1 MTREKII
8 RFNIFLFLLFTAI
21 SFAQTK
27 ISGNLFDNENNL
39 VSNVTVVIY
48 DNNDNILSYS
58 ISDLEGFYNVKFTTN
73 LKEVKLLIKAFNYEV
88 VSEIVSNET
97 QIKNFSLKPT
107 VTNLRE
113 VIVKESVIRKK
124 GDTLSYNVASFASE
138 KDRTIADII
147 AKMPGIDVL
156 PDGKILYQG
165 KPINKYY
172 IEGLDLL
179 EGKYNL
185 ANKNLPYNQV
195 SKVQILENHQP
206 IKVLDSLVFSE
217 NAALNIKLK
226 NNVSVTGQAELG
238 VGMNPILYEA
248 NITPLLFTKTKQILS
263 SYQTNNIGNNINNQ
277 IKTLTLEDLIDNF
290 DNNNEKEDWLSI
302 QGMSTPNFSE
312 KRWLDNRSHLI
323 SMNFLQKLKNEYQ
336 LKSNISYSNDYFLQN
351 GNTTTQYFTSLDT
364 IRLSETKQ
372 NRLFG
377 NNLETNLILERNSK
391 KNYLK
396 NKFQFKGFWDSQTG
410 FLNQNSI
417 QINQRLTNHF
427 FSFNNNFKSIFTLGK
442 QLVTF
447 HSNISLNK
455 TPQSIII
462 NPGQFPDF
470 LNNGNAYEQ
479 TNQSVVNKVFF
490 TNNALSF
497 TKALKKFSINQRV
510 GFLYENENLDSQ
522 IFTNLILVDDV
533 EFQNKFNWNNA
544 KIYSQTQVQYKNE
557 SWRFDVN
564 LPINYYNFAWN
575 NFQDYKENKNR
586 FIFEPRISISNEI
599 TSFWK
604 ISTNYNRSYQF
615 GNVNQ
620 LYNGYIL
627 TGYRNIQ
634 RYNSVFPEMI
644 NDGFSFGINY
654 RNPVKS
660 WFGSFFYTYSI
671 LQNNILYSVSI
682 NQFGASE
689 LQTFRFDNERKNH
702 NLNFKLSKYI
712 SEIKSTFTL
721 NSSFSKATFF
731 QLVNN
736 NLNEISNNNSVFELK
751 INSEVTDKFEVELKS
766 KVVFSKNKIQETE
779 NKMITNQLHS
789 FNLNFYP
796 KENHYLALKYEFLI
810 NNSFTTNVKSDFLD
824 FLYRYTWKKKNIDFE
839 FQLNNIF
846 STESYTTIAVSDFS
860 YTETNFQLRP
870 RQVFFKMRFSL

>member
-1 MTREKII
+1 MKREKTISYKV
-8 RFNIFLFLLFTAI
+8 FLFLLFTTI
-21 SFAQTK
+21 SFAQNT
-27 ISGNLFDNENNL
+27 IRGQIFDNEKSP
-39 VSNVTVVIY
+39 VSDVTVVLY
-48 DNNDNILSYS
+48 GTDDTILSYS
-58 ISDLEGFYNVKFTTN
+58 ISDFEGNYNLKFTTT
-73 LKEVKLLIKAFNYEV
+73 LKEVKLQIKAFNYESV
-88 VSEIVSNET
+88 IEIVTNET
-97 QIKNFSLKPT
+97 QTKNYTLTPFVTKLK
-107 VTNLRE
+107 E
-113 VIVKESVIRKK
+113 VIVKESSIRKK

-226 NNVSVTGQAELG
+226 SNVSVTGQAELG
-238 VGMNPILYEA
+238 IGMNPVLYEA
-248 NITPLLFTKTKQILS
+248 NITPLVFTKTKQILA

-302 QGMSTPNFSE
+302 QGISTPNFSE
-312 KRWLDNRSHLI
+312 KRWLDNQSHLI

-351 GNTTTQYFTSLDT
+351 GSTTTQYYTSLDT

-372 NRLFG
+372 NKLFG

-417 QINQRLTNHF
+417 QINQRLMNHF
-427 FSFNNNFKSIFTLGK
+427 FSFNNNFKNIFTLGK

-447 HSNISLNK
+447 HSNISLNI

-479 TNQSVVNKVFF
+479 TNQSVENKVFF

-533 EFQNKFNWNNA
+533 EFQNKFNWNKA

-586 FIFEPRISISNEI
+586 FVFEPRISISNEI

-604 ISTNYNRSYQF
+604 ISANYNRSYQF

-634 RYNSVFPEMI
+634 RFNSVFPEMI

-671 LQNNILYSVSI
+671 LQNNILYSISI

-689 LQTFRFDNERKNH
+689 LQTFRIDNERKNH

-721 NSSFSKATFF
+721 NSSFSKSTFF

-766 KVVFSKNKIQETE
+766 NVVFSKNKIQETE
-779 NKMITNQLHS
+779 NKLIANQLHS

-796 KENHYLALKYEFLI
+796 KENHYLALKSEFLI
-810 NNSFTTNVKSDFLD
+810 NNSFTTNVKSEFLD

-846 STESYTTIAVSDFS
+846 NTESYTTIAVSDFS

>member
-39 VSNVTVVIY
+39 VSNVTVVVY

-58 ISDLEGFYNVKFTTN
+58 ISDLEGFYNVKFTTS

-217 NAALNIKLK
+217 SAALNIKLK

-238 VGMNPILYEA
+238 FGMNPVLYEA
-248 NITPLLFTKTKQILS
+248 NITPLLFTKTKQILA
-263 SYQTNNIGNNINNQ
+263 SYQTNNIGNNINDQ

-312 KRWLDNRSHLI
+312 KRWLNNRSHLI

-364 IRLSETKQ
+364 IRLLETKQ

-427 FSFNNNFKSIFTLGK
+427 FSFNNNFKHIFTLGK

-470 LNNGNAYEQ
+470 LNNGNPYEQ
-479 TNQSVVNKVFF
+479 TNQSVENKVFF

-497 TKALKKFSINQRV
+497 TKALKKFSISQRV

-533 EFQNKFNWNNA
+533 EFQNKLNWNKA
-544 KIYSQTQVQYKNE
+544 KIYSQSQVQYKNE

-586 FIFEPRISISNEI
+586 FVFEPRISISNEI

-604 ISTNYNRSYQF
+604 ISTTYNRSYQF
-615 GNVNQ
+615 GDVNQ

-634 RYNSVFPEMI
+634 RFNSVFPEMI
-644 NDGFSFGINY
+644 NDGLSFGINY

-671 LQNNILYSVSI
+671 LQNNILYGISI

-689 LQTFRFDNERKNH
+689 LQTFRIDNERKNH

-721 NSSFSKATFF
+721 NSSFSKSTFF

-751 INSEVTDKFEVELKS
+751 INSEVTDKFEIELKS
-766 KVVFSKNKIQETE
+766 NVVFSKNKIQEIE
-779 NKMITNQLHS
+779 NKLITNQLHS

-796 KENHYLALKYEFLI
+796 KENHYLALKSEFLI
-810 NNSFTTNVKSDFLD
+810 NNSFTTNVKSEFLD

-846 STESYTTIAVSDFS
+846 NTESYTTIAVSDFS
-860 YTETNFQLRP
+860 YTETNFQLRT
-870 RQVFFKMRFSL
+870 RQVFFKVRFSL

>member
-8 RFNIFLFLLFTAI
+8 RFNIFLFILFTAI

-39 VSNVTVVIY
+39 VSNVTVVVY

-58 ISDLEGFYNVKFTTN
+58 ISDLEGFYNVKFTTS

-124 GDTLSYNVASFASE
+124 RDTLSYNVASFASE

-217 NAALNIKLK
+217 SAALNIKLK
-226 NNVSVTGQAELG
+226 NNVSVTGQSELG

-248 NITPLLFTKTKQILS
+248 NITPLLFTKTKQLLA

-302 QGMSTPNFSE
+302 QGISTPNFSE

-336 LKSNISYSNDYFLQN
+336 LKSNFYSNDYFLQN
-351 GNTTTQYFTSLDT
+351 GSTTTQYYTSLDT
-364 IRLSETKQ
+364 IRLSEIKQ
-372 NRLFG
+372 NKLFG
-377 NNLETNLILERNSK
+377 NNLETNLILERNAK
-391 KNYLK
+391 NNYLK
-396 NKFQFKGFWDSQTG
+396 NKFQFKGFWDSQMG

-427 FSFNNNFKSIFTLGK
+427 FSFNNNFKNIFTLGK

-447 HSNISLNK
+447 HSNVSLNK
-455 TPQSIII
+455 TPQNIILT
-462 NPGQFPDF
+462 PGQFSDL

-479 TNQSVVNKVFF
+479 TKQSLENKVFF

-510 GFLYENENLDSQ
+510 GFLYENENLNSQ
-522 IFTNLILVDDV
+522 IYADLIVVDDD
-533 EFQNKFNWNNA
+533 EFQNKFNWSRV
-544 KIYSQTQVQYKNE
+544 KIYSQSQVQYKNE

-564 LPINYYNFAWN
+564 LPLNFYNFKWS
-575 NFQDYKENKNR
+575 NFQDNKGNNNR
-586 FIFEPRISISNEI
+586 FLFEPRFSISNEI

-604 ISTNYNRSYQF
+604 MSAIYNRSYQF

-627 TGYRNIQ
+627 SSYRNIQ
-634 RYNSVFPEMI
+634 RFNSVFPEMI
-644 NDGFSFGINY
+644 NDSFSFGINY
-654 RNPVKS
+654 RNPVNS

-682 NQFGASE
+682 NQLGASE
-689 LQTFRFDNERKNH
+689 LQTVRIDNERKNH
-702 NLNFKLSKYI
+702 NLNFKLNKYI

-721 NSSFSKATFF
+721 NSSFSKSTFF

-751 INSEVTDKFEVELKS
+751 INSEVSDKFEVELKS
-766 KVVFSKNKIQETE
+766 NVVFSKNKIQETE
-779 NKMITNQLHS
+779 NKLITNQLHS

-796 KENHYLALKYEFLI
+796 KENHYLALKSEFLI
-810 NNSFTTNVKSDFLD
+810 NNSFTTNVKSEFLD

-846 STESYTTIAVSDFS
+846 NIVSYTTIAVSDFS

-870 RQVFFKMRFSL
+870 RQVFFKMLFSL

>member
-8 RFNIFLFLLFTAI
+8 RFNIFLFILFTAI

-39 VSNVTVVIY
+39 VSNVTVVVY

-58 ISDLEGFYNVKFTTN
+58 ISDLEGFYNVKFTTS

-124 GDTLSYNVASFASE
+124 RDTLSYNVASFASE

-217 NAALNIKLK
+217 SAALNIKLK
-226 NNVSVTGQAELG
+226 NNVSVTGQSELG

-248 NITPLLFTKTKQILS
+248 NITPLLFTKTKQLLA

-302 QGMSTPNFSE
+302 QGISTPNFSE

-336 LKSNISYSNDYFLQN
+336 LKSNIFYSNDYFLQN
-351 GNTTTQYFTSLDT
+351 GSTTTQYYTSLDT
-364 IRLSETKQ
+364 IRLSEIKQ
-372 NRLFG
+372 NKLFG
-377 NNLETNLILERNSK
+377 NNLETNLILERNAK
-391 KNYLK
+391 NNYLK
-396 NKFQFKGFWDSQTG
+396 NKFQFKGFWDSQMG

-427 FSFNNNFKSIFTLGK
+427 FSFNNNFKNIFTLGK

-447 HSNISLNK
+447 HSNVSLNK
-455 TPQSIII
+455 TPQNIILT
-462 NPGQFPDF
+462 PGQFSDL

-479 TNQSVVNKVFF
+479 TKQSLENKVFF

-510 GFLYENENLDSQ
+510 GFLYENENLNSQ
-522 IFTNLILVDDV
+522 IYADLIVVDDD
-533 EFQNKFNWNNA
+533 EFQNKFNWSRV
-544 KIYSQTQVQYKNE
+544 KIYSQSQVQYKNE

-564 LPINYYNFAWN
+564 LPLNFYNFKWS
-575 NFQDYKENKNR
+575 NFQDNKGNNNR
-586 FIFEPRISISNEI
+586 FLFEPRFSISNEI

-604 ISTNYNRSYQF
+604 MSAIYNRSYQF

-627 TGYRNIQ
+627 SSYRNIQ
-634 RYNSVFPEMI
+634 RFNSVFPEMI
-644 NDGFSFGINY
+644 NDSFSFGINY
-654 RNPVKS
+654 RNPVNS

-682 NQFGASE
+682 NQLGASE
-689 LQTFRFDNERKNH
+689 LQTVRIDNERKNH
-702 NLNFKLSKYI
+702 NLNFKLNKYI

-721 NSSFSKATFF
+721 NSSFSKSTFF

-751 INSEVTDKFEVELKS
+751 INSEVSDKFEVELKS
-766 KVVFSKNKIQETE
+766 NVVFSKNKIQETE
-779 NKMITNQLHS
+779 NKLITNQLHS

-796 KENHYLALKYEFLI
+796 KENHYLALKSEFLI
-810 NNSFTTNVKSDFLD
+810 NNSFTTNVKSEFLD

-846 STESYTTIAVSDFS
+846 NIVSYTTIAVSDFS

-870 RQVFFKMRFSL
+870 RQVFFKMLFSL